1 MSAHEPAC
9 IWVLAGTNGA
19 GKSSIAGALLRES
32 GGEYFNPDEVARS
45 LRARDK
51 ALDQT
56 AANGAAWSL
65 GVRQLSRALR
75 SGQDYFFETTL
86 GGSTIPKLLAQA
98 LAAGFEVRVWYAG
111 LSSPELHIAR
121 VRARVKAGGHAI
133 SDEDIRRRFDAS
145 RQNLVTLLPQL
156 TELKLYD
163 NSADADPKRGKAPEP
178 ELILH
183 WRGGE
188 IVAPA
193 KLTRTP
199 TWAKPIVAQAIK
211 ARR

>member
-1 MSAHEPAC
+1 MSVHEPAC

-32 GGEYFNPDEVARS
+32 GGEYFNPDEIART

-56 AANGAAWSL
+56 QANGAAWSL
-65 GVRQLSRALR
+65 GVRQLERALA
-75 SGQDYFFETTL
+75 SGHDYFFETTL
-86 GGSTIPKLLAQA
+86 GGSTIPKLLSQA
-98 LAAGFEVRVWYAG
+98 LAARYEVRVWYAG
-111 LSSPELHIAR
+111 LSTPELHIAR

-145 RQNLVTLLPQL
+145 RRNLIALLPEL

-163 NSADADPKRGKAPEP
+163 NSAEADPKRGKAPEP
-178 ELILH
+178 ELVLH
-183 WRGGE
+183 WRDGA
-188 IVAPA
+188 ILAPA
-193 KLTRTP
+193 KLSRTP
-199 TWAKPIVAQAIK
+199 AWAKPIVAQAIK
-211 ARR
+211 SRR